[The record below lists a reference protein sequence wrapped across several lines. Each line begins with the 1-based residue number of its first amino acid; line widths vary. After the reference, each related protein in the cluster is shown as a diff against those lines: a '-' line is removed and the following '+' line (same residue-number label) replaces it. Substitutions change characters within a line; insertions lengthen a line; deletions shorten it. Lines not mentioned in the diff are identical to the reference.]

1 MMGGGYMAIFIV
13 LLVIAAVIFTA
24 GIIKRL
30 SAVIPQK
37 LTEDEER
44 QLPFVLNPELI
55 DYIRRH
61 K

>member
-1 MMGGGYMAIFIV
+1 MAIFIV